1 METIL
6 LIIKRCVLSGGP
18 IREEFM
24 SPHSDQLR
32 CNYVDAL
39 AASINQIREGLGVA
53 EQKSGVS

>member
-1 METIL
+1 
-6 LIIKRCVLSGGP
+6 
-18 IREEFM
+18 M